1 VRNPSLQR
9 IGESG
14 LSAVQSEAKIAL
26 ILRDILV
33 NTLNNIPKRLT
44 SAFSKRLSLRIRTEL
59 DMTQLRSCTRRL
71 VSGRQTASLHSPLE
85 QEIIIHPRVD
95 KLRSSMVYW

>member
-1 VRNPSLQR
+1 MRNPSLQR
-9 IGESG
+9 IGEAG

-59 DMTQLRSCTRRL
+59 DMTQPNYVHALVGLCQAVRRHLFIRAGSHHTSLRR
-71 VSGRQTASLHSPLE
+71 
-85 QEIIIHPRVD
+85 
-95 KLRSSMVYW
+95 